1 MDRKEFNKILRRY
14 DYQRKSSKDEYGD
27 RIYTYTHDEV
37 GVVLT
42 VDQHTVDLEGS
53 SWSCYHFEQA
63 AALLVGAVGSSKCGI
78 RSRDQRQWYLHQ
90 RHVSQQLVSS
100 KDPYYPP

>member
-42 VDQHTVDLEGS
+42 VDQHTVDQHTVDLEGS

-63 AALLVGAVGSSKCGI
+63 AALLVGAVEIGYDKETVLSIWDS
-78 RSRDQRQWYLHQ
+78 
-90 RHVSQQLVSS
+90 LVGG
-100 KDPYYPP
+100 Y